1 MSLDSVEKGVDDS
14 AVQNRIHQLT
24 ESVSIHALAD
34 DQFAVRDLRTKSYFR
49 VGQQEAFLLEELRI
63 GTTFDRLR
71 EKYTERFREELER
84 ADFDSF
90 LKLLS
95 GRRLL
100 RGGSMLTDNATDP
113 SANRGADQ
121 FDDDDDDDS
130 TPGRGGSVLYYRF
143 PLVNPNRFLRW
154 FVDTFP
160 FFWTKVFVGL
170 STATMLVSLCVL
182 FASASDL
189 LVGFQNAIRWES
201 LLIGV
206 VAIVSA
212 TAIHELGHGATCKRY
227 GGEVT
232 EAGFLFL
239 FFMPCLYVN
248 VSDAW
253 IIREKWKRLAI
264 TLAGG
269 YCDLCIWAVS
279 VLVWRLTEMDSSIN
293 YIALVLLT
301 TCGSRSLMNFNPL
314 IRLDGYYLLSDILEY
329 PNLYRQSRRYWI
341 GTLNWFLWG
350 AKRPEAPRLP
360 MFSLVYGMVMWSFG
374 LGLLSYVGWQLLGM
388 ARMEFGFLGSFF
400 VCCLLYYGVRRV
412 FRGLIGVETVRMIT
426 KRTRRF
432 VAIALLIAAAC
443 AATFWIPYEYASS
456 GNFEVRPAGDIDI
469 SSPVHSFIATV
480 LVQDGQPIECG
491 QTVVEL
497 HAPDLV
503 AQLAAK
509 QAELAN
515 AKATLAKLAAGPRQ
529 EEIRTLERRVSLLK
543 DWCNLGSTELDATKK
558 SHEFELKSLEEKAKQ
573 IQLQIELAETVLQK
587 TQELKEKGA
596 VAGAQI
602 VVEKSQLEVLRSQLQ
617 EVESKR
623 SSLAAAGVNNA
634 IAELSHRQRQL
645 NDAESELM
653 LMKLGTRAEEI
664 DAATA
669 RVTMLDEE
677 LTFLKD
683 QQSKL
688 VVRTSTAGIVS
699 APRLNEKVGQFA
711 PKGLPIC
718 RIELP
723 GTPRVELLIPET
735 EATLIKTGQK
745 VRLKARSLPFE
756 TIHATVERIAPVAFK
771 PIDAANAA
779 PNPLVRKT
787 IAIHCTLDE
796 SEERLKSGMTG
807 VGRVSCGVRSLG
819 EVAVIRL
826 YQYIRTEFWW

>member
-1 MSLDSVEKGVDDS
+1 MSTEPVNKPTVERDAVARVYQLADTVSV
-14 AVQNRIHQLT
+14 
-24 ESVSIHALAD
+24 HALAG
-34 DQFAVRDLRTKSYFR
+34 DQFAVRDLRTKAYFR
-49 VGQQEAFLLEELRI
+49 VGVQEAFLLDELGP
-63 GTTFDRLR
+63 GTTFEQLQAN
-71 EKYTERFREELER
+71 YNQRFDEVLER
-84 ADFDSF
+84 SDFDEF
-90 LKLLS
+90 LGVLS
-95 GRRLL
+95 DRRLL
-100 RGGSMLTDNATDP
+100 RDVGAIPNCGSRSSVTDGQ
-113 SANRGADQ
+113 SEL
-121 FDDDDDDDS
+121 DDDEEEAG
-130 TPGRGGSVLYYRF
+130 PGRGGSVLYYRF
-143 PLVNPNRFLRW
+143 PLINPNRFLNW
-154 FVDTFP
+154 FVRTFP
-160 FFWTKVFVGL
+160 FFWTTAFVGV
-170 STATMLVSLCVL
+170 TFATMFVSLCVL

-189 LVGFQNAIRWES
+189 YIGFQNAIRWES

-206 VAIVSA
+206 IAIISA
-212 TAIHELGHGATCKRY
+212 TTVHELGHGATCKRY

-279 VLVWRLTEMDSSIN
+279 VLIWRLTEMDSPIN
-293 YIALVLLT
+293 YVALVLLT

-329 PNLYRQSRRYWI
+329 PNLYRQSRNYWI
-341 GTLNWFLWG
+341 GTLNWVLWG
-350 AKRPEAPRLP
+350 AKKPIAPRLP
-360 MFSLVYGMVMWSFG
+360 WFSLVYGMVMWSFG
-374 LGLLSYVGWQLLGM
+374 LGLLSYVGWQLLGI
-388 ARMEFGFLGSFF
+388 ARMEFGFVGAFF
-400 VCCLLYYGVRRV
+400 VGCLLYYGVRRV
-412 FRGLIGVETVRMIT
+412 FRGLIGVELVRMIT

-432 VAIALLIAAAC
+432 VGIVLAIVAVC
-443 AATFWIPYEYASS
+443 AATFWIPFDYASS

-497 HAPDLV
+497 HAPDLI

-515 AKATLAKLAAGPRQ
+515 ANATLAKLTAGPRQ
-529 EEIRTLERRVSLLK
+529 EEIRTLEHRVSLLK
-543 DWCNLGSTELDATKK
+543 DWCSLGSTELDATKR
-558 SHEFELKSLEEKAKQ
+558 SHDFELKSLEEKSKQ
-573 IQLQIELAETVLQK
+573 IRLQIELAEAVLKK
-587 TQELKEKGA
+587 TEELKAKGA

-623 SSLAAAGVNNA
+623 SSVAAAGVNTA

-645 NDAESELM
+645 NDAESEL
-653 LMKLGTRAEEI
+653 LLLKLGTRPEEI
-664 DAATA
+664 DAAKA

-677 LTFLKD
+677 LTFLRD

-688 VVRTSTAGIVS
+688 MVRSTTAGIVS

-723 GTPRVELLIPET
+723 GKPRVELLIPET
-735 EATLIKTGQK
+735 EATMIKTGQR

-756 TIHATVERIAPVAFK
+756 TIAATVERIAPAAFK
-771 PIDAANAA
+771 PIDAANA
-779 PNPLVRKT
+779 PQGPLIRKT
-787 IAIHCTLDE
+787 LAVHCTLDE

-807 VGRVSCGVRSLG
+807 VGRVSCGTRSLG
-819 EVAVIRL
+819 EVAMIQL
-826 YQYIRTEFWW
+826 YQYVRTEFWW